1 MRIWIGSAISQE
13 RSLWILDPPLLQPE
27 IIGHPESPTGFRGR
41 TAIYRR
47 FFQHE
52 DLRAVLGSRKC
63 GNRGGRAAADND
75 YIRDLGP
82 LPAHRGNKIGSASGR
97 ERRGTAG

>member
-63 GNRGGRAAADND
+63 GNRGGRAAADRSEEHTSELQSLMRIS
-75 YIRDLGP
+75 YPVFCLK
-82 LPAHRGNKIGSASGR
+82 KI
-97 ERRGTAG
+97 TPHHY